1 MSDGLDQVAGRPT
14 AQQLSGAP
22 GSGPGPHDEQVAVD
36 GSIPSRAEVIRGLTH
51 PPWRD
56 RRFWVVQLLI
66 LVVVLGQ
73 LTLNLAR
80 TQLPLGIPV
89 SVLSGLIVVPV
100 VYGALSFGLGGAGA
114 TATWGILLMV
124 PNLVLAPGA
133 GSRWVDGTL
142 LLLAAAGALAVG
154 QRVDREVVA
163 RLRAARAVQAH
174 SAAEARYRAL
184 FEASS
189 APTLVVGSD
198 ELVREANP
206 AAEELFGQDVSGR
219 SLESL
224 LDPAAA
230 RALLAQVPPRTVS
243 VADPNGIIRSLQP
256 LSTLV
261 TERGGEPL
269 LQVILHDLTE
279 EQERQRRTEAY
290 ASQLLRAQEDE
301 RRKVAQ
307 DLHDEPLQALIYLLR
322 RLDFLSDSEG
332 LPGDVREHLEASRKV
347 LATVIDELRHMAQGL
362 RPSGLDDLGLGPA
375 LRQLAQ
381 EFSSRSQVELELHL
395 GGPIPELDP
404 ELSTTVFRIV
414 QEALNNVERHA
425 LARSAEVSVEV
436 LPASVLVRVRDDGQ
450 GFDAKVATY
459 GLGILGMEERAEFSG
474 GRLEIRGG
482 PGQGTT
488 VTAHLPRAGAAR
500 PAPHR
505 PGGARPDT

>member
-1 MSDGLDQVAGRPT
+1 M
-14 AQQLSGAP
+14 
-22 GSGPGPHDEQVAVD
+22 AVD
-36 GSIPSRAEVIRGLTH
+36 GSIPSRTEVIRGLTH

-56 RRFWVVQLLI
+56 GRFWVVQLLI

-80 TQLPLGIPV
+80 SQLPLGIPV

-100 VYGALSFGLGGAGA
+100 VYAALSFGLGGAGA
-114 TATWGILLMV
+114 TAAWGVLLMV

-133 GSRWVDGTL
+133 ESRWVNGTL
-142 LLLAAAGALAVG
+142 LLLAAAGAIAVG

-163 RLRAARAVQAH
+163 RLRAAQAVQAH

-189 APTLVVGSD
+189 APTLVVGAD
-198 ELVREANP
+198 QLVREANP
-206 AAEELFGQDVSGR
+206 AAEELFGQGVSGR
-219 SLESL
+219 PLESL

-230 RALLAQVPPRTVS
+230 RGLLDQVPPRMVS
-243 VADPNGIIRSLQP
+243 VADPQGVIRSLQP

-279 EQERQRRTEAY
+279 DQERQRRTEAY
-290 ASQLLRAQEDE
+290 ASQLLRAQEEE
-301 RRKVAQ
+301 RRKMAQ

-322 RLDFLSDSEG
+322 RLDFLTESEG
-332 LPGDVREHLEASRKV
+332 LAGEVREHLGASRKV

-375 LRQLAQ
+375 LRQLTQ
-381 EFSSRSQVELELHL
+381 EFSARSGVEAGLHL
-395 GGPIPELDP
+395 RGPISELDP

-414 QEALNNVERHA
+414 QEALINVERHA
-425 LARSAEVSVEV
+425 EAHGAEVSVEV
-436 LPASVLVRVRDDGQ
+436 LPESALVRVRDDGR
-450 GFDAKVATY
+450 GFDPKAATY
-459 GLGILGMEERAEFSG
+459 GLGILGMEERAEFRG

-482 PGQGTT
+482 PGQGTV
-488 VTAHLPRAGAAR
+488 VTARLPRG
-500 PAPHR
+500 
-505 PGGARPDT
+505 GGAGPAGESPRDGQPIS

>member
-1 MSDGLDQVAGRPT
+1 
-14 AQQLSGAP
+14 
-22 GSGPGPHDEQVAVD
+22 
-36 GSIPSRAEVIRGLTH
+36 
-51 PPWRD
+51 
-56 RRFWVVQLLI
+56 
-66 LVVVLGQ
+66 Q

-80 TQLPLGIPV
+80 SQLPLGIPV

-100 VYGALSFGLGGAGA
+100 VYAALSFGLGGAGA
-114 TATWGILLMV
+114 TAAWGILLMV

-133 GSRWVDGTL
+133 ESRWVNGTL
-142 LLLAAAGALAVG
+142 LLLAAAGAIAVG

-163 RLRAARAVQAH
+163 RLRAAQAVQAH

-189 APTLVVGSD
+189 APTLVVGAD
-198 ELVREANP
+198 QLVREANP
-206 AAEELFGQDVSGR
+206 AAEELFGHDVSGR
-219 SLESL
+219 RLESL

-230 RALLAQVPPRTVS
+230 RGLLDQVPPRMVS
-243 VADPNGIIRSLQP
+243 VADPQGVIRSLQP

-279 EQERQRRTEAY
+279 DQERQRRTEAY
-290 ASQLLRAQEDE
+290 ASQLLRAQEEE

-322 RLDFLSDSEG
+322 RLDFLTESEG
-332 LPGDVREHLEASRKV
+332 LPGEVREHLEASRKV

-375 LRQLAQ
+375 LRQLTQ
-381 EFSSRSQVELELHL
+381 EFSARSGVEAGLHL
-395 GGPIPELDP
+395 RGALSELDP

-425 LARSAEVSVEV
+425 EAHSAEVSVEV
-436 LPASVLVRVRDDGQ
+436 LPLSALVQVRDDGR
-450 GFDAKVATY
+450 GFDPKAATY
-459 GLGILGMEERAEFSG
+459 GLGILGMEERAEFRG

-488 VTAHLPRAGAAR
+488 VTARLPRG
-500 PAPHR
+500 
-505 PGGARPDT
+505 GGAGPAAQSPRDGQPRS